1 MLQKYILLQFCGD
14 HMDQTLS
21 QQFEKFNTHG
31 KLPSP
36 RGVALQ
42 VIHLTEL
49 NDTTAHQVA
58 KLINNDPSLASRI
71 LKSANILVR
80 REGRPVTSII
90 DAVTVLGFKSVRQL
104 ALSLS
109 LVADFSAGSCV
120 GFDYQKFWAH
130 SVCSGVAAQ
139 QLITRMS
146 IGVADEA
153 FLLGLLSQIGRLT
166 LSTVFPEQYSKILA
180 QSAESNNLSKLE
192 RTTFGL
198 DHNQITSLMLAD
210 WGMPELF
217 QNIAMYLEHPD
228 ASLFAD
234 GSRSWRLLQLFHFA
248 DRLAEI
254 CTDAPADRLTK
265 IPKLMLLSTREGIET
280 DTLIEIG
287 DVVIKE
293 MKEWGSLLN
302 ITVPAIPPF
311 KELLGAAS
319 IANELTGIEALPGG
333 AAEFVKLRILL
344 VEDDRSMQLLYKNL
358 LEKSGHKVTT
368 ANNGRA
374 ALEIVKKSPPQ
385 LIISDWM
392 MPEMDGIEFCKA
404 IRKNEEWKQIY
415 FFIVTA
421 QESTEKLV
429 EAFEAGVDDYLSKP
443 INPKVLGAR
452 LRAAQRII
460 QMQEAQV
467 QDHLQLRKFADELA
481 LSNQRLQ
488 ELALTDSLTGL
499 PNRRYGIDRL
509 EQEWA
514 IATRSGHPVCCM
526 MVDVDRFK
534 MINDTFGHHLGD
546 EALKM
551 VAESLRHAARKQDV
565 VCRLGGEEFLVICSN
580 TNEEACFQYAERLR
594 QQVDSQPL
602 QVQGKTLHIT
612 VSIGLSSNSK
622 IGNVEAMLHLAD
634 ERLYAAK
641 AAGRN
646 KTIAG

>member
-1 MLQKYILLQFCGD
+1 
-14 HMDQTLS
+14 MDLSLS

-42 VIHLTEL
+42 VIHLTER
-49 NDTTAHQVA
+49 NDTTAQQVA

-109 LVADFSAGSCV
+109 LVADFSAGKCA

-130 SVCSGVAAQ
+130 AVCSGVAAQ
-139 QLITRMS
+139 QLITRMG

-166 LSTVFPEQYSKILA
+166 LSTVFPEQYSIALA
-180 QSAESNNLSKLE
+180 QASETNNLSKLE
-192 RTTFGL
+192 RAAFGL
-198 DHNQITSLMLAD
+198 DHNQISSLMLSD
-210 WGMPELF
+210 WGMPEIF
-217 QNIAMYLEHPD
+217 QKIAMYLELPD
-228 ASLFAD
+228 ESQFPD
-234 GSRSWRLLQLFHFA
+234 GSRSWRMLQLFHFA

-254 CTDAPADRLTK
+254 CTTTPADRLIK
-265 IPKLMLLSTREGIET
+265 VPKLMLFSSRLGIET
-280 DTLIEIG
+280 DMLTEIG
-287 DVVIKE
+287 DILIKE
-293 MKEWGSLLN
+293 INEWGKLLN
-302 ITVPAIPPF
+302 IAVPAIPPF
-311 KELLGAAS
+311 KEILGAAS
-319 IANELTGIEALPGG
+319 IANELTEIEALTGPMS
-333 AAEFVKLRILL
+333 ASVKLNILL
-344 VEDDRSMQLLYKNL
+344 VEDDRSMQLLYKKM

-368 ANNGRA
+368 AQNGSM
-374 ALEIVKKSPPQ
+374 ALEIVKQSPPQ

-392 MPEMDGIEFCKA
+392 MPEMNGVEFCKA
-404 IRKNEEWKQIY
+404 IRKNEAWNQIY

-460 QMQEAQV
+460 QMQEEQV
-467 QDHLQLRKFADELA
+467 LDHLQLRKFADELA

-514 IATRSGHPVCCM
+514 TATRSGHPVCCM
-526 MVDVDRFK
+526 MVDIDRFK
-534 MINDTFGHHLGD
+534 LINDTYGHHLGD
-546 EALKM
+546 EALKL
-551 VAESLRHAARKQDV
+551 VAESLRNAARKEDV

-580 TNEEACFQYAERLR
+580 TNEESGFQYAERLR
-594 QQVDSQPL
+594 QQVAAHPL
-602 QVQGKTLHIT
+602 KLQDKTLHIT
-612 VSIGLSSNSK
+612 VSIGLSSNAK
-622 IGNVEAMLHLAD
+622 LGNVESMLHVAD

-646 KTIAG
+646 RTIAG